1 MPVTIKQLSKTLT
14 KCGPVF
20 QALGEPARQ
29 KIVLLLADVEEM
41 NVGDIAAKMD
51 LSRPAISH
59 HLKVLKQA
67 QLVTVRRDGTENF
80 YALQVDDALAL
91 LTRFVKEVEDCG

>member
-1 MPVTIKQLSKTLT
+1 MAGTTKQLAKTLS

-20 QALGEPARQ
+20 LALGEPARQ
-29 KIVLLLADVEEM
+29 KIVLLLADVGEM
-41 NVGDIAAKMD
+41 NVGELTSKID

-67 QLVTVRRDGTENF
+67 QLVKVRRDGTENF
-80 YALQVDDALAL
+80 YALKVEEALAL